1 MKDQKYKN
9 LPVIIIF
16 SSFFIIGIIIFDDY
30 GISWDE
36 PYHRINGF
44 ISLNLIRKI
53 LSLDIVFPNLVH
65 STESFAETAKIY
77 GVIFDLPMAFI
88 EKELAIEDSKNYF
101 LIRHLFNFLIFFTST
116 IFFYLIL
123 RKRFS
128 KKLCVVGLLFLILS
142 PRIFAE
148 SFYNMKDLIFLSFFI
163 ISIFFAINFL
173 DKSSYKNLF
182 YSTLSCSFVISTKV
196 IGVIVPFVV
205 LVFFIFEMIDDAN
218 NLKKNIIKIIIFFV
232 LLVVFT
238 IIFWPYLWNDPFE
251 NLLNAL
257 KTFSSHPW
265 GGAIFYLGNYVSALN
280 LPWHYPI
287 VWIIVTVPILYLL
300 LFIFGSILIFKT
312 ISFRFINLS
321 NKKET
326 NDVWRG
332 NKERMDVIFFLVF
345 YFTLFLVI
353 ELNATLYNGWRHLYF
368 IYPCLIFIS
377 IRGLE
382 YLSKYFLSKYLYV
395 LIFLLLFNIGFWMI
409 KNHPYQFVY
418 FNKFAGSTPENNFE
432 LDYWGTSNKDVLKF
446 IANIDRRNI
455 IKIYDISNSPYHF
468 SLQLVNKTDRERI
481 EFVRDISKA
490 DYMVTNHYYQKDN
503 PVILNNELK
512 KEYKLIKEFKVD
524 KMIINSIY
532 KIN

>member
-218 NLKKNIIKIIIFFV
+218 NLKKNIIKII
-232 LLVVFT
+232 
-238 IIFWPYLWNDPFE
+238 
-251 NLLNAL
+251 
-257 KTFSSHPW
+257 
-265 GGAIFYLGNYVSALN
+265 
-280 LPWHYPI
+280 
-287 VWIIVTVPILYLL
+287 
-300 LFIFGSILIFKT
+300 
-312 ISFRFINLS
+312 
-321 NKKET
+321 
-326 NDVWRG
+326 
-332 NKERMDVIFFLVF
+332 
-345 YFTLFLVI
+345 
-353 ELNATLYNGWRHLYF
+353 
-368 IYPCLIFIS
+368 
-377 IRGLE
+377 
-382 YLSKYFLSKYLYV
+382 
-395 LIFLLLFNIGFWMI
+395 NI
-409 KNHPYQFVY
+409 
-418 FNKFAGSTPENNFE
+418 
-432 LDYWGTSNKDVLKF
+432 
-446 IANIDRRNI
+446 
-455 IKIYDISNSPYHF
+455 
-468 SLQLVNKTDRERI
+468 
-481 EFVRDISKA
+481 
-490 DYMVTNHYYQKDN
+490 
-503 PVILNNELK
+503 
-512 KEYKLIKEFKVD
+512 
-524 KMIINSIY
+524 
-532 KIN
+532 